1 MPSRAPRRPTSGW
14 RPILV
19 LLLVLLLLGFLL
31 RSQGC
36 HYNAHFS
43 NRISCE

>member
-1 MPSRAPRRPTSGW
+1 MPEHPTRGL

-36 HYNAHFS
+36 HYNVHLV